1 MVYDGPMDEFG
12 LIDTFVSRFDV
23 APPPRGPGDDC
34 AVLASQGPSCV
45 TTDAV
50 FEGVHFTRPGFSLEE
65 VGHKALAV
73 NLSDL
78 ASMGARPSWFTVA
91 LGLPRGIKPGDL
103 KKLGDGMSALART
116 HGAELVG
123 GNVTR
128 AAQLSVTVTIAGALD
143 GPPLLRSGARAGDA
157 LYVSGPLGD
166 AAAGLKAKS
175 AALRRA
181 QRRPTPH
188 LAFGQ
193 LARTLCSAA
202 IDVSDGL
209 AQDLGHV
216 CRASGVSAEL
226 LSDAL
231 PLSEALLKFA
241 GSRQAALPY
250 ALTGGED
257 YVLLVAVR
265 RSEPFERAMTQA
277 GFVFHHLGWLREG
290 RGVKLDGVPLS
301 GKLGFKHL

>member
-1 MVYDGPMDEFG
+1 MDEFS

-23 APPPRGPGDDC
+23 SPAPRGPGDDC
-34 AVLASQGPSCV
+34 AVLPSQGPTCI

-50 FEGVHFTRPGFSLEE
+50 FEGVHFTRPAFSLED

-78 ASMGARPSWFTVA
+78 ASMGAKPAWFTVA
-91 LGLPRGIKPGDL
+91 LGLPRGTTAATL
-103 KKLGDGMSALART
+103 RRLGDGMSALART
-116 HGAELVG
+116 HGAELIG

-128 AAQLSVTVTIAGALD
+128 AAQLSVTVTIAGTLE
-143 GPPLLRSGARAGDA
+143 GPPLLRSGAQAGDA

-175 AALRRA
+175 PALKSA

-209 AQDLGHV
+209 AQDLGHL

-226 LSDAL
+226 ESSAV
-231 PLSEALLKFA
+231 PMSEALLKFA
-241 GSRQAALPY
+241 GSRTAALRY

-265 RSEPFERAMTQA
+265 RSEPFETAMTRA

-290 RGVKLDGVPLS
+290 NGVRLDGVPMR
-301 GKLGFKHL
+301 GKRGFTHL

>member
-1 MVYDGPMDEFG
+1 MDEFG
-12 LIDTFVSRFDV
+12 LIDTFVSCFDV

-34 AVLASQGPSCV
+34 AVLRSQGPTCV

-50 FEGVHFTRPGFSLEE
+50 FEGVHFTRPRFSLED

-91 LGLPRGIKPGDL
+91 LGLPPGTRPADL
-103 KKLGDGMSALART
+103 KKLGHGMSALART
-116 HGAELVG
+116 HGAELIG

-128 AAQLSVTVTIAGALD
+128 ASQLSVTVTIAGTLE
-143 GPPLLRSGARAGDA
+143 GLPMLRSGAQAGDA

-175 AALRRA
+175 GALRLA

-209 AQDLGHV
+209 AQDLGHL
-216 CRASGVSAEL
+216 CKASGVGAEL
-226 LSDAL
+226 ESSAL
-231 PLSEALLKFA
+231 PLSEALLRFA
-241 GSRQAALPY
+241 GSRKAALPF

-257 YVLLVAVR
+257 YVLLVAAR
-265 RSEPFERAMTQA
+265 RSEAFETAMTKA
-277 GFVFHHLGWLREG
+277 GFVFHQLGWLREG
-290 RGVKLDGVPLS
+290 SGIRLDGVTLR

>member
-1 MVYDGPMDEFG
+1 MDEFG
-12 LIDTFVSRFDV
+12 LIDTFVSRFQV

-34 AVLASQGPSCV
+34 AVLPAQGPTCI

-91 LGLPRGIKPGDL
+91 LGLPLGTRPAEL
-103 KKLGDGMSALART
+103 KRLGDGMSALART
-116 HGAELVG
+116 HGAELIG

-128 AAQLSVTVTIAGALD
+128 AAQLSVTVTIAGTLE
-143 GPPLLRSGARAGDA
+143 GPPLLRSGAKAGDA
-157 LYVSGPLGD
+157 IYVSGPLGD
-166 AAAGLKAKS
+166 AAGGLKAKS
-175 AALRRA
+175 AALKRA
-181 QRRPTPH
+181 QHRPTPH

-209 AQDLGHV
+209 AQDLGHL

-226 LSDAL
+226 ESSAV
-231 PLSEALLKFA
+231 PMSEALLGFA
-241 GSRQAALPY
+241 GSRTAALPY

-265 RSEPFERAMTQA
+265 RSEPFETAMTRA
-277 GFVFHHLGWLREG
+277 GFVFHHLGWLRDG
-290 RGVKLDGVPLS
+290 SGIRLDGVPMR
-301 GKLGFKHL
+301 GKLGFTHL